1 MVRLILFEINK
12 LLHCHLLKIS
22 FVVLLAINL
31 LFTCYC
37 SFDKNVLVSD
47 IDDAEYIETL
57 ETICINAD
65 KNMKKLRKIGI
76 REDQY
81 TYRYQQKIKEIY
93 TVLEENVYISED
105 IVSPSWG
112 YFFNYDIVN
121 LLVLLYA
128 TVLIYVMFL
137 EDRSGGMWHI
147 IRASHN
153 GRASIIS
160 VKIVTFVVIIIAI
173 SLLYQS
179 TSLVVLI
186 SLNGGKGVSAAIQKV
201 SGFELAPY
209 NKQILSMLLF
219 VVLQRAIVIASLSMI
234 SVFFTVLSGHP
245 IISVF
250 STLALYLI
258 GYIVSLLPN
267 YSTWMLSNFY
277 TLLSPT
283 LSITRYH
290 SVNFF
295 DIPIDSVKTACIL
308 ITSVFMLSIVGV
320 YAVMLHDKIV
330 LNSIV
335 FKPQFPKKHIPV
347 VSYKPYNMSLT
358 NHEIYKCCG
367 TKTVIAIFFIIFA
380 NILFTNYSY
389 NEIKISTSYALVN
402 EYIDSMN
409 GLSNAELLAVAKRD
423 LNDALQTIDMESE
436 VTSKFFAGEIN
447 SQFFAEYNQK
457 LSEAKSMITPL
468 NMLISRTIYL
478 IDIENTKGIIC
489 HPIFSK
495 PIEMLI
501 GNDFNIM
508 LFLVIILSTVTI
520 STIEF
525 QNNNTNVGFLPIMT
539 VCNKGREKTFT
550 NKIVIAIC
558 NVLFF
563 CVLFYITDFIVYA
576 MNADVKLL
584 AIPIVSLPDFEG
596 TDTEISINTWLF
608 LKWISVFLSYVL
620 IVGVIFIT
628 SHFIHNTILVYIL
641 TTSVTVLPKILFVL
655 GIDVMKYIDYTAL
668 LSGTRIYMISSRYF
682 TLDYTLPFLVCT
694 VLFIIEWIALHK
706 CYKEIKEN
714 RQGDIYGSEN

>member
-12 LLHCHLLKIS
+12 WLHCRLLKIS

-37 SFDKNVLVSD
+37 SFDKNELVSD
-47 IDDAEYIETL
+47 IDDAEYSETL

-76 REDQY
+76 KEDQY

-105 IVSPSWG
+105 IVSPSWS
-112 YFFNYDIVN
+112 YFFNYDLVN

-147 IRASHN
+147 IRASRN
-153 GRASIIS
+153 GRSSIIS

-186 SLNGGKGVSAAIQKV
+186 RLNGGKGVSAAIQKV

-267 YSTWMLSNFY
+267 NSTWMMSNFY
-277 TLLSPT
+277 TLLSPA

-320 YAVMLHDKIV
+320 YAVMLHDKKKAS
-330 LNSIV
+330 NSKV
-335 FKPQFPKKHIPV
+335 FKPQFPEKHIPV
-347 VSYKPYNMSLT
+347 VSYKPYSMSLT
-358 NHEIYKCCG
+358 NHEIYKCFD
-367 TKTVIAIFFIIFA
+367 TKTVAT
-380 NILFTNYSY
+380 ILFILLANVSLSYYHY
-389 NEIKISTSYALVN
+389 NELKISTSYALVN

-409 GLSNAELLAVAKRD
+409 GLSNAELLAVAKKD

-436 VTSKFFAGEIN
+436 VTSRFFGGEIN

-457 LSEAKSMITPL
+457 LSEAKSMIKPL

-495 PIEMLI
+495 PIEILI
-501 GNDFNIM
+501 GNDFDVL
-508 LFLVIILSTVTI
+508 LFIVVIFFSTTL
-520 STIEF
+520 STIEY
-525 QNNNTNVGFLPIMT
+525 QNNSTDVGFLPIMT
-539 VCNKGREKTFT
+539 VCKKGRGKTFT

-558 NVLFF
+558 SVLFF

-620 IVGVIFIT
+620 VVCFTFIT

-655 GIDVMKYIDYTAL
+655 GIDVMKYIDYTTL

-682 TLDYTLPFLVCT
+682 TFDYTLPFLICT
-694 VLFIIEWIALHK
+694 VLFIIEWIALYK
-706 CYKEIKEN
+706 CYKEINEN
-714 RQGDIYGSEN
+714 R